1 VVPGIRPGTTL
12 DAFVILSQPSKEK
25 QKEVQVGEKAKL
37 LKETIVYFEEP
48 GQQNTQDTLDLAL
61 ERARARGIK
70 KMVLAST
77 RGETAILAAGLLA
90 GTGIKMVVVPHQYG
104 FLRDGQRFPEELIPV
119 LEKQGHR
126 VYFGTMLF
134 HTDDFY
140 GSRVPSM
147 LAMVLRTFCQGMKVV
162 HEILLMAANGGGGAA
177 GGKGVAIPGTGR
189 GADTAVVAIAAP
201 STRLHELHITEIICK
216 PLETQS
222 WSLAG
227 GPAPSQAE
235 AKRTDQGKP

>member
-1 VVPGIRPGTTL
+1 M
-12 DAFVILSQPSKEK
+12 A
-25 QKEVQVGEKAKL
+25 EKAKM

-48 GQQNTQDTLDLAL
+48 GQQNTQATLDMALA
-61 ERARARGIK
+61 RARARGIK
-70 KMVLAST
+70 KMVIAST
-77 RGETAILAAGLLA
+77 RGETALLAAKLLA
-90 GTGIKMVVVPHQYG
+90 SSDIKMIVVPHQYG

-119 LEKQGHR
+119 LEQQGHR

-134 HTDDFY
+134 HTDDLY

-162 HEILLMAANGGGGAA
+162 HEILLMATNGGCVAA
-177 GGKGVAIPGTGR
+177 GEKVVVVTGTGR

-201 STRLHELHITEIICK
+201 STRLYDLHITEIICK

-222 WSLAG
+222 WSLTG
-227 GPAPSQAE
+227 GPTPPPAE
-235 AKRTDQGKP
+235 TKRTDAGKP

>member
-1 VVPGIRPGTTL
+1 MV
-12 DAFVILSQPSKEK
+12 
-25 QKEVQVGEKAKL
+25 EKAKL

-48 GQQNTQDTLDLAL
+48 GQQNTQATLDLAL
-61 ERARARGIK
+61 ARARARGIAK
-70 KMVLAST
+70 VVVAST
-77 RGETAILAAGLLA
+77 RGETAVLAAKVFA

-104 FLRDGQRFPEELIPV
+104 FLRDGQRFQEGLIPT

-134 HTDDFY
+134 HTDDLY

-147 LAMVLRTFCQGMKVV
+147 LAMILRTFCQGMKVI
-162 HEILLMAANGGGGAA
+162 HEILLMATNGGCVAA
-177 GGKGVAIPGTGR
+177 GEKVIVIAGTGR

-201 STRLHELHITEIICK
+201 STRLYDLHVTEIICK

-222 WSLAG
+222 WSLSG
-227 GPAPSQAE
+227 GPTPPPAE
-235 AKRTDQGKP
+235 TKRTDTGKP